1 MKLLELFSGTRSVGK
16 VADEMGWDVV
26 SLDLK
31 DADINC
37 NILDWNYHE
46 YPPGYFDIVW
56 ASPPCNTFSIL
67 RRGWIGRCGY
77 TKESIQRDIEE
88 KGLPILRR
96 TLEIIEYFQPNYY
109 FIENPQTGHMKEYMQ
124 DYPHYDVDYC
134 QYSDWG
140 YRKRTRIWTN
150 LEGFVPRMCHQHCVN
165 KINGKHKT
173 SLEYTGPTSL
183 KKRYRIPPMLIK
195 ELFECISSYTVTHEI
210 SGLQ

>member
-1 MKLLELFSGTRSVGK
+1 MTKLLELFSGTRSVGK
-16 VADEMGWDVV
+16 VADEIGWDVV

-56 ASPPCNTFSIL
+56 ASPPCNTFSAF
-67 RRGWIGRCGY
+67 RRGWVGRYGY
-77 TKESIQRDIEE
+77 TKESLQRDIDEQ
-88 KGLPILRR
+88 GLPILYR
-96 TLEIIEYFQPNYY
+96 TLEIIDYFKPKYF
-109 FIENPQTGHMKEYMQ
+109 FIENPQTGRMKDYMLA
-124 DYPHYDVDYC
+124 YPHYDVDYC
-134 QYSDWG
+134 QYANWG

-150 LEGFVPRMCHQHCVN
+150 LEGFAPRTCHQHCVN

-173 SLEYTGPTSL
+173 SLDYSGPL

-195 ELFECISSYTVTHEI
+195 ELFECISSYTGN
-210 SGLQ
+210 S